1 MKKALSLALAVCLLF
16 VTVLVYNSSKKESP
30 KESPS
35 APVKLK
41 KFAIGSGSAGGGFFM
56 GASALSSL
64 INSVA
69 KDKYEATVEV
79 TSASAN
85 NAELIQ
91 CGQLELAMCSTDIAW
106 EAYKGQSSFK
116 DSKCDKL
123 RTVFPAW
130 SGTYLFV
137 TLDKNINDITD
148 FNGKAYSGGAA
159 GSANAALTDRVFETF
174 NVKASVTHLP
184 NADAARSLG
193 DGTIKGFT
201 TGYPSPQVKELET
214 TREVKLIVFTDEQ
227 KKIIKEK
234 YPQYIWT
241 NVPAGSFKN
250 QPNALENVGL
260 YNLFISSSDV
270 SADFIYDICKIAYS
284 NREYL
289 KTVHAQM
296 GKDMDAANISK
307 ATIPYHA
314 GAVKYFKEIGINVPN
329 ELVPP
334 EAK

>member
-1 MKKALSLALAVCLLF
+1 MKKILSLVLIALILCVAVLGC
-16 VTVLVYNSSKKESP
+16 TSEKNASPPASKEKEF
-30 KESPS
+30 
-35 APVKLK
+35 K

-69 KDKYEATVEV
+69 KDRFEAVVEV
-79 TSASAN
+79 TNASAN

-91 CGQLELAMCSTDIAW
+91 SRELELAMCSTDIAW
-106 EAYKGQSSFK
+106 EAYNGENVFK
-116 DSKCDKL
+116 DFKCDKL
-123 RTVFPAW
+123 RTVYPGW

-137 TLDKNINDITD
+137 TLDKNINDITG

-159 GSANAALTDRVFETF
+159 ASANAALTDRLFETF
-174 NVKASVTHLP
+174 NVKANITHLP

-201 TGYPSPQVKELET
+201 TSYPSPQIQELET
-214 TREVKLIVFTDEQ
+214 THDVKLIVLTDEQ
-227 KKIIKEK
+227 KAVIKEK

-241 NVPAGSFKN
+241 SVPAGLFKN
-250 QPNALENVGL
+250 QPNELENIGL

-270 SADFIYDICKIAYS
+270 SEDFIYDICKIAYE
-284 NREYL
+284 NRDYL

-296 GKDMDAANISK
+296 AMDMDTANLSK
-307 ATIPYHA
+307 TTIPYHA
-314 GAVKYFKEIGINVPN
+314 GAVKYFREIGVNIPN
-329 ELVPP
+329 ELLPP
-334 EAK
+334 EVK